1 MTVAVLGCGYVG
13 LALCEALEERT
24 VYGVRRSADGL
35 DQIEATGATPIQA
48 DVTDDNDLEAVP
60 DVDAIVYA
68 VSAGGRSGD
77 DARRAYV
84 DGLRTVI
91 ESFADRDHPPERLL
105 YTGSTSVYGDH
116 GGDWVT
122 EATPIEPT
130 TEKTEILATAERIAR
145 ETAQSHDI
153 DGTVVRFAGLYEP
166 GRYRLKRY
174 CSGPVTAG
182 ILNMLHRDDAAGIL
196 RWLLE
201 TEPDTD
207 TVLAVDDEPVEK
219 WTLARWLAA
228 ECDTETPPLQTKAE
242 RLEQGD
248 LSVPAKRRLH
258 TAKRCSNDWLR
269 TAGYEFDHPTFRSG
283 YRRAIE
289 SATQTDAEE

>member
-13 LALCEALEERT
+13 LALCETLDDTT
-24 VYGVRRSADGL
+24 VYGVRRSAEGAAA
-35 DQIEATGATPIQA
+35 IEDAGATPIQA
-48 DVTDDNDLEAVP
+48 DVTDAESLEAIP
-60 DVDAIVYA
+60 DVDTIVFA
-68 VSAGGRSGD
+68 VSAGGRSGEA
-77 DARRAYV
+77 ARRAYV
-84 DGLRTVI
+84 EGLQTVI
-91 ESFADRDHPPERLL
+91 ESFADREQSPERLI
-105 YTGSTSVYGDH
+105 YTSSTSVYGDH

-122 EATPIEPT
+122 EETPIEPT

-145 ETAQSHDI
+145 ETAEAHGI
-153 DGTVVRFAGLYEP
+153 DGTVVRFAGLYGP
-166 GRYRLKRY
+166 GRYRLERY
-174 CSGPVTAG
+174 QSGPVTAG

-201 TEPDTD
+201 TDPDVD

-228 ECDTETPPLQTKAE
+228 ECDTATPPLQTKAD
-242 RLEQGD
+242 RLAQGD
-248 LSVPAKRRLH
+248 LSVPAKRRLT

-269 TAGYEFDHPTFRSG
+269 TAGYEFVHPTFRSG

-289 SATQTDAEE
+289 EQ